1 MKIGLL
7 GTGRVGRTLA
17 GKLVEVGHEVKMGSR
32 TPDNP
37 NAAEWVRESGDRASQ
52 GTFADAAAFGEL
64 VFNCTSGG
72 GALAA
77 LEAAGAEH
85 LAGKVLVD
93 VSNALAFTEGV
104 PFPTGLFV
112 DTTESLAERIQ
123 AAFPAARVVKTL
135 NTMNTDVMVD
145 PSTLPGAHDVFV
157 AGDDEG
163 ARDEV
168 KAILRSFGWGDEQIV
183 DLGDLTGARG
193 MEMYVIL
200 WLRLFQT
207 FGTPHVNIHVVR

>member
-7 GTGRVGRTLA
+7 GTGLVGRTLA
-17 GKLVEVGHEVKMGSR
+17 AKLVHVGHEVRMGSR

-37 NAAEWVRESGDRASQ
+37 DAADWVQATGERASQ

-64 VFNCTSGG
+64 VFNCTSG
-72 GALAA
+72 AASLAA
-77 LEAAGAEH
+77 LEAAGAEN

-145 PSTLPGAHDVFV
+145 PSTVPGAHDVFV
-157 AGDDEG
+157 AGNDEA
-163 ARDEV
+163 ARDAV
-168 KAILRSFGWGDEQIV
+168 KAILRSFGWGEEQIV

-193 MEMYVIL
+193 TELYLIL

-207 FGTPHVNIHVVR
+207 FGTPRLNIHVAR

>member
-1 MKIGLL
+1 MRIGLL

-17 GKLVEVGHEVKMGSR
+17 GKLVDVGHEVRMGSR

-37 NAAEWVRESGDRASQ
+37 DAADWVQASGEGASQ

-64 VFNCTSGG
+64 AFNCTSG
-72 GALAA
+72 AASLAA
-77 LEAAGAEH
+77 LEAAGAEN
-85 LAGKVLVD
+85 LEGKVLAD

-104 PFPTGLFV
+104 PFPTGLLV

-123 AAFPAARVVKTL
+123 AAFPGARVVKTL

-145 PSTLPGAHDVFV
+145 PSTIPGAHDVFV
-157 AGDDEG
+157 AGDDD
-163 ARDEV
+163 AAKDEV
-168 KAILRSFGWGDEQIV
+168 KTILRSFGWAEERIV

-193 MEMYVIL
+193 MELYVIL

-207 FGTPHVNIHVVR
+207 FGTPHVNVHVAR